1 MNCSIKDSIYLLYM
15 SAVLCAAWEQEW
27 CLCINVVSALCRKGY
42 RWGWRP
48 IWWKAVG
55 FQSTTGC
62 I

>member
-48 IWWKAVG
+48 I
-55 FQSTTGC
+55 
-62 I
+62 